1 MFGTLK
7 VPILGVIE
15 TMSYFVCDGCDKKHF
30 IFRQGGGERLARE
43 FGVALLGQIPI
54 DPKITQGGDDGAPH
68 FQAYLEAAG
77 ATAQQ
82 LSIINAIDDGALSQ
96 FSLAWKN

>member
-1 MFGTLK
+1 
-7 VPILGVIE
+7 
-15 TMSYFVCDGCDKKHF
+15 MSYFICDGCDKKHF

-54 DPKITQGGDDGAPH
+54 DPAITQGGDDGSPQFA
-68 FQAYLEAAG
+68 AYLEAAG

-82 LSIINAIDDGALSQ
+82 LSIINSIDDGALTQ
-96 FSLAWKN
+96 FSLVWKN